1 MSKIARGSFL
11 ILIGNAIFRVG
22 GYIYRVLMASLLG
35 PTAYGILGLTLPFQG
50 IFQVLAAGGL
60 PPAIAKYVSQ
70 YKALDEDDL
79 ARQTIYTSLK
89 IMVFLGIFFGLVMVF
104 FVAPFLANDFWH
116 KPEALLPLQA
126 VSLITPFSVIV
137 GAFRGAFQG
146 VYKMEYILYTRA
158 FEQLFMI
165 SFASAFIIIGLSAFG
180 AVLGTSVGFM
190 ASALVSVIL
199 FKKYMWKYIPQPSEN
214 FKFPIKKEIALAKE
228 LIIFSV
234 PVTITALAEM
244 AIYSA
249 CTIIMGI
256 FLIST
261 LVGYFTA
268 ADPIARLP
276 LIISI
281 SIATTILPAASEA
294 FSTKNQELL
303 SKYVSQSY
311 KYGMI
316 LVIPICIGIAMFAK
330 PILATV
336 YFTNLDFTNGAMALS
351 ILVIGMTFYSLFAIS
366 ASIIQGIGNPR
377 IPMYVLLGG
386 TAITIVLSWFMIPV
400 YGIEGGAL
408 ATTIASFVMMIPI
421 LILTF
426 RMTKVTPPF
435 AFFGKLILASLVMGA
450 SILFLPQN
458 LLGLVVGIIM
468 CPIIYLGGLI
478 LAKAFDSD
486 DISAVRR
493 FSHKLGP
500 LSSSI
505 NKVLN
510 VIERFL

>member
-1 MSKIARGSFL
+1 MSKLARGSFL
-11 ILIGNAIFRVG
+11 ILMGNMIFRVG
-22 GYIYRVLMASLLG
+22 GYIYRVLMAALLG
-35 PTAYGILGLTLPFQG
+35 PSAYGILGATLPFQG

-70 YKALDEDDL
+70 YIALEEDDL

-89 IMVFLGIFFGLVMVF
+89 IMIFLGIFFGLIMVF
-104 FVAPFLANDFWH
+104 FVAPYIANVFWA
-116 KPEALLPLQA
+116 KPESLLPLQA

-199 FKKYMWKYIPQPSEN
+199 FKKYMWKYIPQPSQG
-214 FKFPIKKEIALAKE
+214 FKFSLKEELALAKE
-228 LIIFSV
+228 LVIFSV
-234 PVTITALAEM
+234 PVTVTALAEM

-249 CTIIMGI
+249 CTIIMAK
-256 FLIST
+256 FLASQFI
-261 LVGYFTA
+261 GYFTA

-276 LIISI
+276 LMISI
-281 SIATTILPAASEA
+281 SIATTILPATSAA
-294 FSTKNQELL
+294 FSTKNHELL
-303 SKYVSQSY
+303 TKYVSQAY

-316 LVIPICIGIAMFAK
+316 LVIPICIGIALFAK
-330 PILATV
+330 TIMATV
-336 YFTNLDFTNGAMALS
+336 YFTNSDFTNGAMALS

-366 ASIIQGIGNPR
+366 ASIVQGIGNPR

-386 TAITIVLSWFMIPV
+386 TAITIVLSWIMIPL

-408 ATTIASFVMMIPI
+408 ATTIASFIMMIPI

-426 RMTKVTPPF
+426 RMTKVTPPI
-435 AFFGKLILASLVMGA
+435 AFFGKLLLASLVMGA
-450 SILFLPQN
+450 SILLLPET
-458 LLGLVVGIIM
+458 LLGLIVGIVI
-468 CPIIYLGGLI
+468 CPVIYLIVLI
-478 LAKAFDSD
+478 LVKSFDSD
-486 DISAVRR
+486 DISAIRR
-493 FSHKLGP
+493 FSHKFGP
-500 LSSSI
+500 LSSII
-505 NKVLN
+505 NKLLN
-510 VIERFL
+510 IIERFL